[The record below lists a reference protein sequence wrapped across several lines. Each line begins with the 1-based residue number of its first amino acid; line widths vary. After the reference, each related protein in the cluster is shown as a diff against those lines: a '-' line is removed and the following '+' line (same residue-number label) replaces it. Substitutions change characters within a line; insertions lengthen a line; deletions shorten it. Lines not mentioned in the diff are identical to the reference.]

1 MKTIGFT
8 GKYIAFTIKF
18 FFIFI
23 FFIFLTTFLQAQS
36 PEKMS
41 YQAVVRDASDDLVIS
56 STVGMK
62 VSILQGSAG
71 GTAVYVE
78 THTPATNADGLVTI
92 EIGAG
97 TVVSGD
103 FSAIDW
109 SAGPYFLKTETDP
122 AGGTNYTITGTSQL
136 LSVPYA
142 LYAKTAENFT
152 ETDPVFGAS
161 VAGGITGADTANW
174 NNKLDA
180 EVDGSVTN
188 EIQTISRIGL
198 TVTLTDGGS
207 FTDSVNVFDGDMQ
220 YQKIRNLAD
229 PDNGQDAA
237 TKAYVDAL
245 INQLYEAG
253 ALTVRDK
260 SGNTYNTI
268 KIGDQLWL
276 AENLKTTRYND
287 GDSIPLVTD
296 NTEWSNLTTPGY
308 CWYDNDEMTYGY
320 FYGALYNWYAVNT
333 GKLCPTGWH
342 VPTDDEWTTLV
353 NYLGGESVA
362 GGKMKETGTVH
373 WSSPNTGATNESG
386 FTALP
391 GGYRGDLAAFRNIGT
406 HADWWYSTQS
416 GTTDAWSRSLSYDVV
431 NSYRNLRDMKYG
443 FSVRC
448 LKD

>member
-1 MKTIGFT
+1 M
-8 GKYIAFTIKF
+8 
-18 FFIFI
+18 
-23 FFIFLTTFLQAQS
+23 Q
-36 PEKMS
+36 
-41 YQAVVRDASDDLVIS
+41 
-56 STVGMK
+56 

-122 AGGTNYTITGTSQL
+122 AGGINYTITGTSQL

-152 ETDPVFGAS
+152 ETDSVFGAS
-161 VAGGITGADTANW
+161 VAGGITGTDTTNW

-188 EIQTISRIGL
+188 EIQTISRTGL

-207 FTDSVNVFDGDMQ
+207 FTDSVNVFTGDMQ
-220 YQKIRNLAD
+220 NQNIINLANPVND
-229 PDNGQDAA
+229 QDAA

-245 INQLYEAG
+245 ITQLYEQG
-253 ALTVRDK
+253 ALKVEDAD
-260 SGNTYNTI
+260 GNYYKII
-268 KIGDQLWL
+268 KIGDQVWF
-276 AENLKTTRYND
+276 AENLKTTKYY
-287 GDSIPLVTD
+287 DSTDIPLVADT
-296 NTEWSNLTTPGY
+296 TAWAGLTTPGY
-308 CWYDNDEMTYGY
+308 CWYNNSDTNKTVYGV
-320 FYGALYNWYAVNT
+320 LYNWYTVNT

-342 VPTDDEWTTLV
+342 VPTDDEWTTLA
-353 NYLGGESVA
+353 NYLGGEGAA
-362 GGKMKETGTVH
+362 GGKMKETGTTH
-373 WSSPNTGATNESG
+373 WNSPNTGATNSSG

-391 GGYRGDLAAFRNIGT
+391 GGCRGIDGFFNSMSYYADFWSSTEGDSNYAWYRRLGYNG
-406 HADWWYSTQS
+406 S
-416 GTTDAWSRSLSYDVV
+416 GV
-431 NSYRNLRDMKYG
+431 YRYYNHKDYG

-448 LKD
+448 LRD